1 MCDLLLLPTE
11 RESSWPSYRSHPP
24 LISMQLRSILTLT
37 LVCVF
42 YLCIILQKDRIPSV
56 YASVYPLTSL
66 WTWCEIVT
74 DFFFNKSLILT
85 SDTGNICRPKVK
97 HETRE
102 GGSNHRHASMK
113 VKLTGMRRDKSVNMN
128 PPANNLVLSVV
139 KSDKLSP

>member
-11 RESSWPSYRSHPP
+11 RDSSRPPYRSHPP

-42 YLCIILQKDRIPSV
+42 YICIILQKDRMPSV
-56 YASVYPLTSL
+56 YASLCPLTSL
-66 WTWCEIVT
+66 WTWGEIIT

-102 GGSNHRHASMK
+102 GEQPSSRQHESETHGNAKGQIRQHESACKQSCSE
-113 VKLTGMRRDKSVNMN
+113 RR
-128 PPANNLVLSVV
+128 
-139 KSDKLSP
+139 

>member
-1 MCDLLLLPTE
+1 M
-11 RESSWPSYRSHPP
+11 SFN
-24 LISMQLRSILTLT
+24 I
-37 LVCVF
+37 
-42 YLCIILQKDRIPSV
+42 CIIVQKDRMPSA
-56 YASVYPLTSL
+56 YASLCPSL

-85 SDTGNICRPKVK
+85 SDTGNICRLKVK